1 MEFQSALKKAIPT
14 MVTEARVDL
23 YNNAYWVCPNCRI
36 TFEREY
42 QSYCD
47 RCGQKLKWS
56 SLKNIKYIKFNK

>member
-1 MEFQSALKKAIPT
+1 

-23 YNNAYWVCPNCRI
+23 HNNAYWVCPNCKI

-47 RCGQKLKWS
+47 RCGQKLKWG